1 YRIFFAEGHQW
12 TYNLTELGR
21 YYRRYWNLMKYWR
34 EAFPGVMY
42 EAVYEENVHDV
53 ETSARNLI
61 GHLGLEWSD
70 QCLEFYNVDRP
81 VKTASLSQV
90 RKPIY
95 KTSTNRWRKYEKYL
109 GPLLEE
115 IGDIV
120 EEYEDEIAHLIER

>member
-1 YRIFFAEGHQW
+1 
-12 TYNLTELGR
+12 
-21 YYRRYWNLMKYWR
+21 
-34 EAFPGVMY
+34 MY

-61 GHLGLEWSD
+61 AHLGLEWND
-70 QCLEFYNVDRP
+70 QCLEFYNLDRP

-109 GPLLEE
+109 GPLLDE

-120 EEYEDEIAHLIER
+120 EEYESEIAHLIEE